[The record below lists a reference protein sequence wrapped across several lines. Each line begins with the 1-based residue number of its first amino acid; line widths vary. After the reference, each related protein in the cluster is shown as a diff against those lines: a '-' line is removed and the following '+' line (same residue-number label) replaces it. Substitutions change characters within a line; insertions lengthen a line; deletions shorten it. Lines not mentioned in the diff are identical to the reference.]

1 MSTGSCRAAALARGF
16 IGKPTITALA
26 GAMVM
31 GTSTLLLRAPVA
43 MEWTRLPT
51 GQEDVIQ

>member
-1 MSTGSCRAAALARGF
+1 MSTGSCRVAALARGF